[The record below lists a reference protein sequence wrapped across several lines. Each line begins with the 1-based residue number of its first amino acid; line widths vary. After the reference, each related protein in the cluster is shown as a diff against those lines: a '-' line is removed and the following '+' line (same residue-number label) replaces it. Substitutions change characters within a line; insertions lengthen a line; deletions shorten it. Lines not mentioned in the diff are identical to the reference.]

1 MLILHS
7 FFTSAPWVPE
17 RMIKSKGRYLLIRFQ
32 LRSGRVG
39 DIPYFR
45 VEPAVGGYFNC
56 FINASCLS
64 DNIFDNLQRHALNR
78 QLFRVN
84 DALFFGVAAVFGI
97 REC

>member
-7 FFTSAPWVPE
+7 FFTSAPGVPE

-45 VEPAVGGYFNC
+45 VEAAVGGYSDR
-56 FINASCLS
+56 FINAS
-64 DNIFDNLQRHALNR
+64 FAPFR
-78 QLFRVN
+78 QYL
-84 DALFFGVAAVFGI
+84 
-97 REC
+97 